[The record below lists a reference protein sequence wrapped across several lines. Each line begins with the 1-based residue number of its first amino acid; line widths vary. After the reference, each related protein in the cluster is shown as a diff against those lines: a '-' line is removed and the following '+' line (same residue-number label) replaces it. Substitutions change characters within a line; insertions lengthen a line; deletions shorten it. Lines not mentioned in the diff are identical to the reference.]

1 MAQRHTLKKSITNFI
16 IEQSLDLGDKS
27 NATSGIVTHSQTP
40 SRQNTGS
47 QIIPRSDSGNS
58 EATYPHTNRSPDDLL
73 IDLNENVYLQVQFI
87 AQEHHHHKVQKPIF
101 SIPDPD
107 LSDEI
112 GQESSATWTELL
124 GDVFYVGWLRYTVS
138 IIGFKLD

>member
-1 MAQRHTLKKSITNFI
+1 M
-16 IEQSLDLGDKS
+16 DLGEISKPTAS
-27 NATSGIVTHSQTP
+27 GTNSSAT

-47 QIIPRSDSGNS
+47 QTIQKSDSGTL
-58 EATYPHTNRSPDDLL
+58 EPTYPHTNRSPDDLL
-73 IDLNENVYLQVQFI
+73 IDLNNNVYLQVQFI
-87 AQEHHHHKVQKPIF
+87 VHHHHQNVKKAIF

-124 GDVFYVGWLRYTVS
+124 GDVFYVGWLR
-138 IIGFKLD
+138 